1 MSVDRKELSAIGPIG
16 ERNATTREQ
25 WIANKLLALPAG
37 LRLLDAGAGERPYK
51 KYCTHL
57 HYVSQDFAQYD
68 GIGNQCGLQ
77 VGAWNAADCSIICD
91 ITAIPEPDASFDVI
105 LCTEVLEHTSS
116 PMKVIL
122 EFSRLL
128 KPGGILLITAPFSSL
143 THFAPYHYFTG
154 FNRYFYEDA
163 LPRAGF
169 VVEELSH
176 NGNFFESLA
185 QEMRRV
191 PEVAKQYCS
200 SVPAITLRFYLWIL
214 PLFLWVLNCC
224 ATRDAGSQDLAC
236 HGYHVQ
242 ASRN

>member
-1 MSVDRKELSAIGPIG
+1 MTNQPVTHSPFSRVTNWVRKE
-16 ERNATTREQ
+16 
-25 WIANKLLALPAG
+25 
-37 LRLLDAGAGERPYK
+37 
-51 KYCTHL
+51 
-57 HYVSQDFAQYD
+57 
-68 GIGNQCGLQ
+68 
-77 VGAWNAADCSIICD
+77 
-91 ITAIPEPDASFDVI
+91 
-105 LCTEVLEHTSS
+105 TS
-116 PMKVIL
+116 
-122 EFSRLL
+122 
-128 KPGGILLITAPFSSL
+128 GGILLITAPFSSL

-154 FNRYFYEDA
+154 FNQYFYEDA